1 MKILESKTAKQL
13 LQEEKEKLLSEIN
26 EKVKKKKH
34 INPNEPET
42 GFYNSSKK

>member
-1 MKILESKTAKQL
+1 MKQL

-26 EKVKKKKH
+26 EKVKKKEKLM
-34 INPNEPET
+34 NPNEPET